1 MAAERL
7 QRDERTGDGT
17 DRRRFLQAMGGG
29 TAALTLSPL
38 LQACSRQSSRPNIVL
53 IMADDLG
60 YEGLSCNGSTSY
72 ETPHLDELA
81 RTGVRFTNCHSQP
94 LCTPSR
100 VQLMTGQYN
109 FRNYTEFG
117 TLDPGEVTFGH
128 LLQNDGYATCVVGKW
143 QLSGQVEGANYHGTG
158 TVPEL
163 AGFDEH
169 CLWQV
174 RHLGS
179 RYWNPLITVN
189 GEVIEGP
196 EDAYG
201 PDICCDYLND
211 FVRRNANRPFFAYYP
226 MILTHDPFTPSPDSD
241 IGPEETGSLREMRGR
256 QYFGDMVAYMDTIV
270 GRIVRNLE
278 ELGLRENTLLIFT
291 TDNGTHRNI
300 TSEMGEESV
309 TGGKGR
315 TLATATHVPLIV
327 SQPGTVPPDRICDD
341 LIDFTDFL
349 PTITDTAGVS
359 PDPACIIDGR
369 SFLPQLRGEQGNP
382 REWIFCHYD
391 PRWGQWQPARFVMDR
406 EWKLYGDGR
415 FYNLGNDPLEESP
428 LDSSALGSEAER
440 VHGQFQ
446 EVLDRLR

>member
-1 MAAERL
+1 MAEL
-7 QRDERTGDGT
+7 QTQGTGRSGGRT
-17 DRRRFLQAMGGG
+17 DRRRFLQTVGGG

-38 LQACSRQSSRPNIVL
+38 LQACSRQTTRPNVIL

-60 YEGLSCNGSTSY
+60 FEGLSCNGGTSY
-72 ETPHLDELA
+72 DTPHLDELA
-81 RTGVRFTNCHSQP
+81 RSGIRFTDCHSQP

-100 VQLMTGQYN
+100 VQLMTGKYN

-128 LLQNDGYATCVVGKW
+128 LMQNAGYATCVAGKW
-143 QLSGQVEGANYHGTG
+143 QLSGRVEGANYHGVG
-158 TVPEL
+158 TLPGL

-174 RHLGS
+174 EHLGS
-179 RYWNPLITVN
+179 RYWNPLITRN
-189 GEVIEGP
+189 GELFEGP

-201 PDICCDYLND
+201 PDLCCTFLND
-211 FVRRNANRPFFAYYP
+211 FIRRNAGRPFFAYYP
-226 MILTHDPFTPSPDSD
+226 MILTHDPFSPTPNSEVES
-241 IGPEETGSLREMRGR
+241 GRAGVRGR
-256 QYFGDMVAYMDTIV
+256 EFFGDMVAYMDSIV

-300 TSEMGEESV
+300 TSRMGEERV

-315 TLATATHVPLIV
+315 TLATATHVPLIA
-327 SQPGTVPPDRICDD
+327 SQPGVIPRNEICND

-349 PTITDTAGVS
+349 PTIIEATGTDIESAS
-359 PDPACIIDGR
+359 ILDGQ
-369 SFLPQLRGEQGNP
+369 SFLPQLQGRRGDP

-391 PRWGQWQPARFVMDR
+391 PRWGQWQPDRFVMDR

-415 FYNLGNDPLEESP
+415 FYHLVNDPLEEQ
-428 LDSSALGSEAER
+428 ALTPSGL
-440 VHGQFQ
+440 GQDAVRIRDRFQ
-446 EVLDRLR
+446 MVLDRMH